1 MAPDTQSQ
9 AAGPDLHADS
19 SGRRRQR
26 LRWVARILMLAV
38 PATALA
44 YQGGA
49 HPESVAAV
57 AALLAVVWLFTLPAR
72 PHKNPAFIGGW
83 LLILLGAW
91 TALQSLPL
99 PRFLTGLLTPQ
110 TLQLWDQGRAALSLP
125 PAPFVAMAIAPGDA
139 ALQACVYLVAG
150 TAGVLA
156 STLFMGSQGRL
167 WLRYVTLLLVV
178 LPAVSGLI
186 YLGDAVLIP
195 EGYLPESL
203 RPRLEMVRLINP
215 NHVASVCNLGLAI
228 ALGNS
233 VHSRGVTQEVLFGFA
248 ALLLASVAVATGSR
262 GGIVVAGGT
271 LLGTILASPTAP
283 AYMRVNPRDRQ
294 ATARLRS
301 AVLAAIL
308 LLVVVVLAL
317 PIIERELAAPE
328 QLASDPKLGMWMK
341 AWAALPKVA
350 VFGWGPGGVAVQLSQ
365 VVPSPV
371 RFDFIENLL
380 VDRLFASGIVVGLA
394 TLVGLAWSTRRG
406 LLRVATMLDGKTFAV
421 AWCAFLVANLVD
433 FSFEVLG
440 PLVLFALIGSAFGFT
455 GVRTAH
461 EATQA
466 ERHVGRGHGRSM
478 AVTGLALLSTAGLL
492 QWRVEGGL
500 NRDIDTVLAS
510 LSVEEAAAKAGERF
524 ATDEHA
530 LYVVARKWLDAKE
543 TTKALKALD
552 AAVKLRP
559 SGAQLHLFRFAARLD
574 AGQVEGAAQDL
585 IWLFGADNATVQ
597 RAMDVCVRSA
607 KAEALLLEVMP
618 KVPQRSYGLALHF
631 RDSRPDLVERVAV
644 ALRKRYP
651 GQVFGVEVM
660 RAELYLQRGALDPA
674 KAIAAA
680 LMANEATT
688 DDGWRVQGNIL
699 LREGKAYEA
708 HHVFKY
714 LCSKTNDLV
723 TCRTAIEA
731 ARGMG
736 RPQAALEY
744 IRSVAPIFRVGPN
757 WATIWYMHLGAALMA
772 VGDTTEAVDALRNAT
787 GLDPR
792 NLDAALLLAQALER
806 EMLFG
811 ELSEL
816 SNHLS
821 EIFPTH
827 PQVLALAEHVAAA
840 SQTIPTPGA
849 RPGVALP
856 RPPTPAVGL
865 PAGVTKLRP

>member
-1 MAPDTQSQ
+1 MAPDPNSQ
-9 AAGPDLHADS
+9 AAGPSLHADPS
-19 SGRRRQR
+19 TRRRQR
-26 LRWVARILMLAV
+26 LRWAARILMLGV
-38 PATALA
+38 PAAALA

-57 AALLAVVWLFTLPAR
+57 AALLALVWLFTLPAQ
-72 PHKNPAFIGGW
+72 PHKNPSFIGGW
-83 LLILLGAW
+83 LLIGLGAW
-91 TALQSLPL
+91 TALQALPL
-99 PRFLTGLLTPQ
+99 PRFLTGLVAPQ
-110 TLQLWDQGRAALSLP
+110 SLHMWDQGREALSLP
-125 PAPFVAMAIAPGDA
+125 PAPLVAMAIAPGEA
-139 ALQACVYLVAG
+139 ALQACVYLL
-150 TAGVLA
+150 AGVTGVLT

-167 WLRYVTLLLVV
+167 WLRYVTLILVLLPV
-178 LPAVSGLI
+178 LSSLV
-186 YLGDAVLIP
+186 YLCDALLIP

-203 RPRLEMVRLINP
+203 RSHLELVRLINP
-215 NHVASVCNLGLAI
+215 NHVAAVSVLGLAI

-233 VHSRGVTQEVLFGFA
+233 VHSRNVTQEVLFGLA

-283 AYMRVNPRDRQ
+283 TYMRVNPRDRQ

-301 AVLAAIL
+301 AVLGAIV

-317 PIIERELAAPE
+317 PIIEREMAAPE
-328 QLASDPKLGMWMK
+328 QLAADPKMGIWLKVWGV
-341 AWAALPKVA
+341 LPKVA
-350 VFGWGPGGVAVQLSQ
+350 VLGWGPGGVAVQLGQ
-365 VVPSPV
+365 VVASPV
-371 RFDFIENLL
+371 RFDFFENFLL
-380 VDRLFASGIVVGLA
+380 DRIFASGLLVGLA
-394 TLVGLAWSTRRG
+394 ILIGLAWSTRRG
-406 LLRVATMLDGKTFAV
+406 LLRVATVLDGKTFAV
-421 AWCAFLVANLVD
+421 AWCAFLVSNLVD

-440 PLVLFALIGSAFGFT
+440 PLVLFAMIGAAFGFA
-455 GVRTAH
+455 GVRTPA
-461 EATQA
+461 EAAQA
-466 ERHVGRGHGRSM
+466 ERHTGRGHRRSM
-478 AVTGLALLSTAGLL
+478 AMTGLALLTTAGLL
-492 QWRVEGGL
+492 HWRVDGGL
-500 NRDIDTVLAS
+500 VRGIDEMLAPMPAGQAAETVGS
-510 LSVEEAAAKAGERF
+510 LF

-543 TTKALKALD
+543 PNKALKALD
-552 AAVKLRP
+552 AAVNLRP
-559 SGAQLHLFRFAARLD
+559 AGAQLHLFRFAARLD

-585 IWLFGADNATVQ
+585 IWLFGADATTVQ
-597 RAMDVCVRSA
+597 RALDVCVRSA

-618 KVPQRSYGLALHF
+618 KVPQRSYELALHF

-660 RAELYLQRGALDPA
+660 RAELYLQRGAMEPA

-699 LREGKAYEA
+699 LREGKFYEA

-714 LCSKTNDLV
+714 LCGKTKDLG

-757 WATIWYMHLGAALMA
+757 WATIWYTHLGAVLMA
-772 VGDTTEAVDALRNAT
+772 VGDNSEAVDALRNAT
-787 GLDPR
+787 GLEPR
-792 NLDAALLLAQALER
+792 NLEAALLLAEALER

-811 ELSEL
+811 ELTEL
-816 SNHLS
+816 SNHLT
-821 EIFPTH
+821 EIFPNQ
-827 PQVLALAEHVAAA
+827 PQVRALAEHVAAA
-840 SQTIPTPGA
+840 SQAMPTPAA

-856 RPPTPAVGL
+856 RQPTPAVGL
-865 PAGVTKLRP
+865 PTGVTKLRP

>member
-1 MAPDTQSQ
+1 MAPDTHSQ
-9 AAGPDLHADS
+9 AGGPDLHSDA

-49 HPESVAAV
+49 QPESVAAV
-57 AALLAVVWLFTLPAR
+57 AALLAVVWLFTLAAR
-72 PHKNPAFIGGW
+72 PHKNPSFIGGW
-83 LLILLGAW
+83 LLVVLGGW
-91 TALQSLPL
+91 TALQALPL
-99 PRFLTGLLTPQ
+99 PRGLTGLLTPQ
-110 TLQLWDQGRAALSLP
+110 TLQLWDQGREALGLPQAAL
-125 PAPFVAMAIAPGDA
+125 VAMALAPGDA
-139 ALQACVYLVAG
+139 ALQACVYLLAG
-150 TAGVLA
+150 TVGVLT

-167 WLRYVTLLLVV
+167 WLRYVSLVLV
-178 LPAVSGLI
+178 LVPVLSGLA
-186 YLGDAVLIP
+186 YLSDALLIP
-195 EGYLPESL
+195 EGYLPASL
-203 RPRLEMVRLINP
+203 RPRLELVRLINP
-215 NHVASVCNLGLAI
+215 NHVAAVCNLGLGI
-228 ALGNS
+228 ALGHS
-233 VHSRGVTQEVLFGFA
+233 VHSRNVTQEILFGIA
-248 ALLLASVAVATGSR
+248 ALLLASTAVATGSR

-301 AVLAAIL
+301 AVLGAIV

-317 PIIERELAAPE
+317 PIIEREMAAPE
-328 QLASDPKLGMWMK
+328 QLAADPKLGLWMK
-341 AWAALPKVA
+341 ALVVLPKVA
-350 VFGWGPGGVAVQLSQ
+350 VLGWGPGGVAIQLSQ
-365 VVPSPV
+365 AVPSSV
-371 RFDFIENLL
+371 RFDFIENFL
-380 VDRLFASGIVVGLA
+380 VDRLLASGLLVGLA
-394 TLVGLAWSTRRG
+394 TVIALGWSTRRG
-406 LLRVATMLDGKTFAV
+406 LLRVATVLDGKTFAV

-440 PLVLFALIGSAFGFT
+440 PLVLFAMIGAAFGFA
-455 GVRTAH
+455 GVRTAA
-461 EATQA
+461 EAAQA
-466 ERHVGRGHGRSM
+466 ERRVGSGHRRSM
-478 AVTGLALLSTAGLL
+478 AVTGLALLGTAGLL
-492 QWRVEGGL
+492 QWRVAGGL
-500 NRDIDTVLAS
+500 NREIDPVLAK
-510 LSVEEAAAKAGERF
+510 LPAQEAAEMVGARF

-530 LYVVARKWLDAKE
+530 LYVVARKWLDAKQ

-559 SGAQLHLFRFAARLD
+559 AGAQLHLFRFAARLD
-574 AGQVEGAAQDL
+574 AGQVEGAAEDL
-585 IWLFGADNATVQ
+585 IWLFGADKATVQ
-597 RAMDVCVRSA
+597 RALDVCVRSA

-618 KVPQRSYGLALHF
+618 KVPQRSYELALHF

-644 ALRKRYP
+644 SLRKRYP

-660 RAELYLQRGALDPA
+660 RAELYLQRGALEPA

-680 LMANEATT
+680 LMANESTT

-714 LCSKTNDLV
+714 LCGKTNELV

-736 RPQAALEY
+736 RHQAALEY
-744 IRSVAPIFRVGPN
+744 IRSVAPVFRVGPN
-757 WATIWYMHLGAALMA
+757 WATIWNMHLGGALMA
-772 VGDTTEAVDALRNAT
+772 VGDYTEAVDALRNAT

-792 NLDAALLLAQALER
+792 NLEAALLLAQALEH

-811 ELSEL
+811 ELTEL

-821 EIFPTH
+821 EIFPTN
-827 PQVLALAEHVAAA
+827 PQVRALADHVAAA
-840 SQTIPTPGA
+840 SQTIPTPAARLGA
-849 RPGVALP
+849 GLP
-856 RPPTPAVGL
+856 RAATPAVGL